1 MLPNILKKVK
11 NKITGKNNSA
21 NEYTDMETEFKAIYE
36 FCKPYTMTTIERM
49 YALFKAVEYIAKN
62 NIEGDFIE
70 CGVWRGGSTMLM
82 AKSLLYFGISNRKIY
97 LYDTYEGMSAPT
109 SIDVTHEGNSAQKLM
124 QEQIENK
131 KNASVWAI
139 AGLEDVKKNLLST
152 AYPEKQLIFVKGK
165 VEDTIPETIST
176 QIALLR
182 LDTDWYESTR
192 HELIH
197 LYPVLVNKGVLIIDD
212 YGHWRGSRE
221 ATDQYFKETKQ
232 SILLNRIDYTGRL
245 GIKVNF

>member
-1 MLPNILKKVK
+1 MQNIVNKVK
-11 NKITGKNNSA
+11 NKLKGKNNSSYA
-21 NEYTDMETEFKAIYE
+21 YSDMEPAFMKICE

-49 YALFKAVEYIAKN
+49 YAIFKAVQYITEN
-62 NIEGDFIE
+62 NIEGDFVE
-70 CGVWRGGSTMLM
+70 CGVWRGGSSMM
-82 AKSLLYFGISNRKIY
+82 IAKALIHFGVSDRKIY

-109 SIDVTHEGNSAQKLM
+109 SKDVTHEGNSAQTLL
-124 QEQIENK
+124 EEEISNK
-131 KNASVWAI
+131 KNASIWAI
-139 AGLEDVKKNLLST
+139 AGLEDVKKNLHLT

-165 VEDTIPETIST
+165 VEDTIPKTIPAKIS
-176 QIALLR
+176 LLR

-221 ATDQYFKETKQ
+221 ATDQYFKQTQQ

-245 GIKVNF
+245 GLKVNH